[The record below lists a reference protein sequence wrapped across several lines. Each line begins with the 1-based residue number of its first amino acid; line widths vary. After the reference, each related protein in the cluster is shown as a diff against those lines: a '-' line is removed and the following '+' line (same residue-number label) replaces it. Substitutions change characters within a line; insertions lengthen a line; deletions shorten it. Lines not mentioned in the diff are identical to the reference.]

1 MAFGDSPYDQSLRDA
16 WFAFCD
22 RLKTAG
28 ERAFKNHNPTNPL
41 QRADAFRFLTQNV
54 GQAFDLALETKDT
67 RFPMLH
73 TFSSPT
79 CKLASDCA
87 DFVYVQAWIDG
98 ESVYK
103 ISGNRGT
110 VRFLNFTVQGPRP
123 ERMANG
129 GPSIHEPFGDTPQA
143 NLFGHQLKSEWDGSF
158 ELYIG
163 GPERGPNWLPTNSG
177 SRKLFIRQGFDRW
190 DERPAQMR
198 IERLGMADPKP
209 VPTPEAMIAGM
220 NWAGMFL
227 DTMMETWPD
236 WGLTYGG
243 MNSVNT
249 FPALQ
254 DTTADKRRGRAAT
267 NMHWILEPD
276 DALIIEFEQHDG
288 LWMFTNMGAF
298 CTSMDFLY
306 RPVSYTPSR
315 TKVDRD
321 GKIRLILTHEDPG
334 YHNWID
340 TQRFERG
347 HLTYRHMLEG
357 SPVPLDARLVKRG
370 GLADSLPPDSARVTP
385 EQRTS
390 LMFARFNG
398 IRQRYSL

>member
-1 MAFGDSPYDQSLRDA
+1 MAFGDSPDDQSLRAA
-16 WFAFCD
+16 WFAFCE
-22 RLKTAG
+22 RLKVAG
-28 ERAFKNHNPTNPL
+28 ERAFKDHNPTNPL

-87 DFVYVQAWIDG
+87 DFVYIQAWIDG

-143 NLFGHQLKSEWDGSF
+143 NLSGHQLKSEWDGSF
-158 ELYIG
+158 ELHIG

-198 IERLGMADPKP
+198 IERVGMTEPKP

-254 DTTADKRRGRAAT
+254 DTTADKRRGRAAS

-276 DALIIEFEQHDG
+276 DALIVEFERHEG
-288 LWMFTNMGAF
+288 LWMLTNMGAF

-321 GKIRLILTHEDPG
+321 GRIRLILAHEDPG

-357 SPVPLDARLVKRG
+357 SPVPLDTRLVKRER
-370 GLADSLPPDSARVTP
+370 LVDSLPSDSARVTR
-385 EQRTS
+385 EERTA

-398 IRQRYSL
+398 IRQRYNF